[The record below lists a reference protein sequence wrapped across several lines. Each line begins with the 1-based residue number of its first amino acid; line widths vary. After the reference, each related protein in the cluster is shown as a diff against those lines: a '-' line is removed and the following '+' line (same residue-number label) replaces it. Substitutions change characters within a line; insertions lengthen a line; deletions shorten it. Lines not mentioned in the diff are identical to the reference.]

1 MAELGLDTVRE
12 ACPLFDAWI
21 ATLEHQAQP

>member
-1 MAELGLDTVRE
+1 MQEIGLDTVRD

-21 ATLEHQAQP
+21 AALEQQARL